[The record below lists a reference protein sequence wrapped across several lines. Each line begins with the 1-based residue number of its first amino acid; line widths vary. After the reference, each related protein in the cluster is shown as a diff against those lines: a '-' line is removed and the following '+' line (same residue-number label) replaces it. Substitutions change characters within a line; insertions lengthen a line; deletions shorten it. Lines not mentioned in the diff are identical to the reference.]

1 MGRREDI
8 DFTQLCCFCDIPN
21 DRLASSYT
29 GYSVIRDRWND
40 SKRGITSGFV
50 VSGFAAGAFILNQA
64 ITAILNPN
72 NDSPTLESSSGER
85 YFQQTDI
92 LDRVPA
98 IFWMLGS
105 VYASM
110 QLIGVLLLKRP
121 KLKKKEQIITV
132 SMTVSLAERQSHLQ
146 RKQRASSRLEAI
158 NAMNKLDDSIE
169 RRVSELS
176 VANSDGSYEVLPATT
191 INISKEGTYENV
203 SSSRRNSLDS
213 DDDNNYNTVHST
225 YSTTTIVPYELQS
238 EHDNPSFVPDY
249 EVDGSMADLDGNKRG
264 VGDGGDNSDDDDFN
278 DGGTF
283 GNLRS
288 SPTISR
294 KPKKKKSV
302 CINEASDENNPETT
316 SVTTENINTSN
327 SITTHDTLAN
337 NINTNTTETD
347 GDPIDMVPM
356 GKKRRFS
363 GVAEKDIET
372 MSSGVAPHKVHFDIS
387 ADQRRRPSTAERLV
401 LEFRRLSRRLSV
413 PEFVFRN
420 IFGKSNS
427 RRERIMR
434 PLRLFKTKTFYK
446 LWFIFVLNGQGIA
459 FMLTLW
465 KAYGQTFINDDF
477 FLSTVGACS
486 SLFNAFGRI
495 TWGIVADKFTF
506 RVSMMSLSTLFAVFT
521 LTLNVTELLGKPLFF
536 IWMCFINFGFAGNY
550 ALLPFASS
558 RAVAHI
564 CVAAPGAVFSAM
576 TVSSAIGAVLTVEL
590 KETIGWDGMFFLT
603 GGLSIIVILIA
614 FTFDAE
620 TPSGD
625 KI

>member
-1 MGRREDI
+1 MYKI
-8 DFTQLCCFCDIPN
+8 VFKLCIHILN
-21 DRLASSYT
+21 VTVLTELRSL
-29 GYSVIRDRWND
+29 WND

-85 YFQQTDI
+85 YFQQNDI

-105 VYASM
+105 VYAFM

-132 SMTVSLAERQSHLQ
+132 SMKVSLAERQ
-146 RKQRASSRLEAI
+146 QRASSRLEAI
-158 NAMNKLDDSIE
+158 NAMNKLDDIIE

-213 DDDNNYNTVHST
+213 DDENNYNTVHST
-225 YSTTTIVPYELQS
+225 YSTTTIVPYELQP

-249 EVDGSMADLDGNKRG
+249 EVDDNVADLDGNKRG
-264 VGDGGDNSDDDDFN
+264 VGDGNDNSDDDDYN

-302 CINEASDENNPETT
+302 SINEASDENNPETT
-316 SVTTENINTSN
+316 SVTTENINTGN
-327 SITTHDTLAN
+327 TITTHDTLAN

-347 GDPIDMVPM
+347 GDAINMMPM

-372 MSSGVAPHKVHFDIS
+372 MGSGVAPHKVHFDIS

-427 RRERIMR
+427 RRERLMR

-506 RVSMMSLSTLFAVFT
+506 R
-521 LTLNVTELLGKPLFF
+521 
-536 IWMCFINFGFAGNY
+536 
-550 ALLPFASS
+550 
-558 RAVAHI
+558 
-564 CVAAPGAVFSAM
+564 